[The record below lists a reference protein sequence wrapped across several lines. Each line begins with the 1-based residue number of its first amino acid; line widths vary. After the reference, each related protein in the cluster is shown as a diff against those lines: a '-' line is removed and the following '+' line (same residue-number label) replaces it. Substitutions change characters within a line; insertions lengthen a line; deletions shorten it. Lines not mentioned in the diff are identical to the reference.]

1 VLSASI
7 MGLVLGAVPAVQA
20 SEEGQPGR
28 VDDTPKLTVR
38 GEAELH
44 KPADRL
50 QLRVGVVTEDP
61 AATTALQ
68 ENSRRMEAVIQ
79 ALEKVGLTEQEYETG
94 HFSVRPV
101 YSRRPRN
108 ADPEWRPQ
116 ITGYEVTNSLVVRT
130 KKLKLAGRLIE
141 AANGAGANSI
151 DISFDLADPR
161 THRDEAISTATANA
175 RSDAATLS
183 RAAAV
188 QLVRVLSVNL
198 DQAGWHPPVPTM
210 ARGMA
215 MAEAAGAAPPIRPG
229 EVTVRATVTLVYEI
243 E

>member
-7 MGLVLGAVPAVQA
+7 MGLVLGVVPAVQA

-38 GEAELH
+38 GAAELH

-68 ENSRRMEAVIQ
+68 ENSRRMEAVIK
-79 ALEKVGLTEQEYETG
+79 ALEKVGVTEQEYETG

-183 RAAAV
+183 RAAGV

-198 DQAGWHPPVPTM
+198 DQAGWRPPVPTM

-215 MAEAAGAAPPIRPG
+215 MAEAAGAAPPMRPG

-243 E
+243 K